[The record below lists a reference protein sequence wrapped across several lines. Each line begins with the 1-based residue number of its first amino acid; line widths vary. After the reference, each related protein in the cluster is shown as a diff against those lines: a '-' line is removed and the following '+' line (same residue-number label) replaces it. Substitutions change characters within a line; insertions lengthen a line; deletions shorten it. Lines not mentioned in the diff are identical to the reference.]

1 MGRVIRSS
9 IRYSRTERARLSARL
24 RNCRRRSPRFDGPT
38 TTRCRF
44 RSASR
49 RPSST
54 RPAKSDRSPTSAWL
68 SAMSFSP
75 TRGYRCRRSPCR
87 RFRRQ
92 NSSVRPRAPSA
103 AIRKDRFLSRHSF
116 GRGCRPRR
124 SRTRFPCPWS
134 GRRSR
139 RRRSRLASNGY
150 VSLDD
155 QNGFTCLMGK
165 AAAPKTWP
173 QFFGVIATPNGALVE
188 LAVVFD
194 PQPGG
199 PAGLAGPVTLER
211 FAGLSMTGGPP
222 NDPLARVNGISRFIT
237 VSSPTGNPATFP
249 AAPTMLANVG
259 STPLKD
265 SNGATYLTIAP
276 VNPLSWPPLF
286 ALVAQDELQ
295 KPLRFNLLVL
305 YRPPSGAVGVT
316 LPIVVERMADLG
328 FDDAEAKV
336 ASVSALV
343 RILTFEAAAN
353 PSLSALD
360 LMDADARQARPALT
374 LTAVKSGA
382 RETWTPLPDLLASGP
397 EDRNFVAEIDT
408 DGYARLR
415 FGDGVNG
422 LNPDAGTAF
431 SATFRA
437 GNGAAGNVGPE
448 SLIYFAG
455 DPRIL
460 ACANPM
466 AAAGGVDPETA
477 DQIRRR
483 APAAFETQERAVTMA
498 DYANAVEAASAQVAG
513 AAATLRPT
521 GSWHTAFVAAEPRG
535 GGALR
540 KPLRKTI
547 AAVLERYRL
556 AGQDFELES
565 PDYVPL
571 DIVLDI
577 CVEDGF
583 YQRDVEKAVTER
595 LTRGDRSS
603 AQGPLFAPGS
613 FALGET
619 VYLSPITTAVRA
631 VAGVC
636 SVSASVFQ
644 PQGIATQTYL
654 RRGEIPMGAFQ
665 AARLGND
672 RSFPNHGQL
681 RLVMAGGK

>member
-1 MGRVIRSS
+1 V
-9 IRYSRTERARLSARL
+9 
-24 RNCRRRSPRFDGPT
+24 
-38 TTRCRF
+38 
-44 RSASR
+44 
-49 RPSST
+49 
-54 RPAKSDRSPTSAWL
+54 
-68 SAMSFSP
+68 
-75 TRGYRCRRSPCR
+75 
-87 RFRRQ
+87 
-92 NSSVRPRAPSA
+92 
-103 AIRKDRFLSRHSF
+103 
-116 GRGCRPRR
+116 
-124 SRTRFPCPWS
+124 
-134 GRRSR
+134 
-139 RRRSRLASNGY
+139 
-150 VSLDD
+150 
-155 QNGFTCLMGK
+155 
-165 AAAPKTWP
+165 
-173 QFFGVIATPNGALVE
+173 
-188 LAVVFD
+188 
-194 PQPGG
+194 
-199 PAGLAGPVTLER
+199 
-211 FAGLSMTGGPP
+211 
-222 NDPLARVNGISRFIT
+222 
-237 VSSPTGNPATFP
+237 
-249 AAPTMLANVG
+249 
-259 STPLKD
+259 
-265 SNGATYLTIAP
+265 
-276 VNPLSWPPLF
+276 
-286 ALVAQDELQ
+286 
-295 KPLRFNLLVL
+295 
-305 YRPPSGAVGVT
+305 
-316 LPIVVERMADLG
+316 
-328 FDDAEAKV
+328 
-336 ASVSALV
+336 
-343 RILTFEAAAN
+343 
-353 PSLSALD
+353 
-360 LMDADARQARPALT
+360 
-374 LTAVKSGA
+374 
-382 RETWTPLPDLLASGP
+382 
-397 EDRNFVAEIDT
+397 
-408 DGYARLR
+408 
-415 FGDGVNG
+415 
-422 LNPDAGTAF
+422 
-431 SATFRA
+431 

-448 SLIYFAG
+448 SLTYFAG

-498 DYANAVEAASAQVAG
+498 DYANAVESASAQVAG
-513 AAATLRPT
+513 AAATLRWT

-665 AARLGND
+665 AARLDND